1 MTIRD
6 RDTMTQE
13 RIPVAEV
20 GSIIRERTDFR
31 TVMKKL
37 NKIE

>member
-6 RDTMTQE
+6 RDTMSQE

-20 GSIIRERTDFR
+20 GRIIRERTDFR

-37 NKIE
+37 NKIG